1 MPTTLDF
8 LKAKVMAVKHTL
20 DSRSSKEKGGHISV
34 QTAQQ
39 FNAVIEEIKKASP
52 EAAPHLPQP
61 IQWGGHMARLASQAN
76 VTFLDLEIM
85 VNQVLGI
92 LDVLG
97 RPPA

>member
-8 LKAKVMAVKHTL
+8 LKAKVLAVKHTL
-20 DSRSSKEKGGHISV
+20 DSKSSKEKGGQISI

-85 VNQVLGI
+85 VNQGLAI
-92 LDVLG
+92 LDVLQE
-97 RPPA
+97 RP